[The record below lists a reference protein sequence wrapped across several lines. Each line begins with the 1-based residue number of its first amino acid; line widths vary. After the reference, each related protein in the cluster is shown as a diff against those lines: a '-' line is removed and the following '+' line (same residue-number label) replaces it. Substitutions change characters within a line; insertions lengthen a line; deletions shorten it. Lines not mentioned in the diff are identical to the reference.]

1 MPQLSGAAMKQ
12 RIKIEDEERAAAE
25 AEAKIRPGETTEA
38 AALRI
43 QKVRR
48 GSHARRKTAARMMRH
63 LVVQTPVGFFVSS
76 SEIEKWFT

>member
-25 AEAKIRPGETTEA
+25 AKAKIRPGESTEA

-48 GSHARRKTAARMMRH
+48 GSQARQLQCWRRWR
-63 LVVQTPVGFFVSS
+63 LCYYFSG
-76 SEIEKWFT
+76 